1 MKCYESMVV
10 GMFLGALV
18 LCILMLN
25 FPEQKNCSVKI
36 SHGNGN
42 VAYVSYGVW
51 EE

>member
-25 FPEQKNCSVKI
+25 FPAQKMCGVKI

-42 VAYVSYGVW
+42 VSHMQVGVW
-51 EE
+51 DE